1 MVKKRQAKQT
11 PIQVLDERLQKLMK
25 TRLKAHIS
33 GASADLMMQIDMMI
47 AEVNLDLFTETEKE
61 RFRNMDNKEDGEQW
75 IV

>member
-11 PIQVLDERLQKLMK
+11 PIQILDERLQKMMK
-25 TRLKAHIS
+25 TRLQAHIS
-33 GASADLMMQIDMMI
+33 GASGDLMMQIDMMI

-61 RFRNMDNKEDGEQW
+61 RFRNMDKDDGEQW